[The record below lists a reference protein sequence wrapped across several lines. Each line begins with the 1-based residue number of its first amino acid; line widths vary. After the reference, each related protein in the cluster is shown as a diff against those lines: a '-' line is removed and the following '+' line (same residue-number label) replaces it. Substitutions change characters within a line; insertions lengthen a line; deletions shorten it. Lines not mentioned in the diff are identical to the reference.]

1 MSVKKI
7 IFGSGN
13 KGKIKEVKHLF
24 EGTDI
29 GIVSLFELGNI
40 PEIEE
45 NADTFEGNAKLKAE
59 TIFNIY
65 KLPVIADDSGLVVEQ
80 LGGQPGIYSARY
92 AGENATYADNNKK
105 LLDELKNFSKPR
117 KAKFV
122 CSAVYYDGKN
132 FISAFGEFKGEII
145 DEFRG
150 KNGFG
155 FDPLFLPENSNLTL
169 AEMSKEEKNKISHR
183 AKAFEILKKK
193 LLSIT

>member
-105 LLDELKNFSKPR
+105 LLYELKNFSKPH

-122 CSAVYYDGKN
+122 CSAVYYDGKD

-145 DEFRG
+145 DEYRG

-155 FDPLFLPENSNLTL
+155 FDPLFLPESSNLTL

>member
-1 MSVKKI
+1 MKKI

-29 GIVSLFELGNI
+29 RIVSLFELGNI

-105 LLDELKNFSKPR
+105 LLQELKIFPKPH

-122 CSAVYYDGKN
+122 CSAVYFDGTD
-132 FISAFGEFKGEII
+132 FISAFGELKGEII
-145 DEFRG
+145 DEYRG
-150 KNGFG
+150 ENGFG
-155 FDPLFLPENSNLTL
+155 FDPIFLPVNSNLTL
-169 AEMSKEEKNKISHR
+169 AEISKEEKNKISHR
-183 AKAFEILKKK
+183 AKAFEILKEK
-193 LLSIT
+193 LIFIP

>member
-105 LLDELKNFSKPR
+105 LLYELKNFSKPH

-122 CSAVYYDGKN
+122 CSAVYYDGKD

-145 DEFRG
+145 DEYRG

-155 FDPLFLPENSNLTL
+155 FDPLFLPESSNLTL

-183 AKAFEILKKK
+183 AMAFEILKKK